1 MSTHSS
7 HGDEEIDREPE
18 PSISEG
24 GEDVEHEEEAPNDP
38 AIQPATTHHAPTKI
52 NLKLIT
58 MEPFTGEVRDGYFD
72 AGAHE
77 WFERLQ
83 AQIEDAENLNGL
95 SWSEQLK
102 CSVLTSRLVGAAG
115 TWRIRNRGTL
125 PKNSFRDLGHA
136 FLQKFRSRLSVQ
148 RLSILLAGAT
158 KLPLES
164 YDEYAHRL
172 SQIATGL
179 NQGRVSNYTEQ
190 QALSTFVNLAYPHYR
205 DTLLTQVNVEAD
217 DASEEMET
225 AINLLSRLAGNDG
238 RMRKRHYDTGS
249 GSRTGSANAGVS
261 SNNSKKQ
268 RWDFS
273 NALCRT
279 CNQRGHTTN
288 YHDRF
293 VAQQQRG
300 QPEHSTTG
308 MAAAAAQPSDEK

>member
-24 GEDVEHEEEAPNDP
+24 GEDVEHEVEVPNDP

-95 SWSEQLK
+95 SWSEPLK
-102 CSVLTSRLVGAAG
+102 C
-115 TWRIRNRGTL
+115 I
-125 PKNSFRDLGHA
+125 
-136 FLQKFRSRLSVQ
+136 
-148 RLSILLAGAT
+148 
-158 KLPLES
+158 
-164 YDEYAHRL
+164 
-172 SQIATGL
+172 
-179 NQGRVSNYTEQ
+179 
-190 QALSTFVNLAYPHYR
+190 
-205 DTLLTQVNVEAD
+205 NVEAD